1 MILVLFGQPHSG
13 KSTIANEILKRTSNY
28 VNIDG
33 DKLRELFVNKDY
45 SREGRIK
52 NLNRASDI
60 AHFLNSTGKNV
71 VLSLVY
77 PYKETRDYL
86 NSLTEDVCWVYLTYT
101 GERGREGYHV
111 QDFDVPTEEKVLHLE
126 TSSLPL
132 TLCTEMINLYVNAKR
147 FSKSCEQVW

>member
-13 KSTIANEILKRTSNY
+13 KSTIADEIIKRTSNY

-45 SREGRIK
+45 SKEGRIK

-86 NSLTEDVCWVYLTYT
+86 NSLTDDVCWVYLTYT
-101 GERGREGYHV
+101 GERGRESYHV
-111 QDFDVPTEEKVLHLE
+111 KDFDVPSEEKVLHLE

-132 TLCTEMINLYVNAKR
+132 TLCTEMINLYVNAKH